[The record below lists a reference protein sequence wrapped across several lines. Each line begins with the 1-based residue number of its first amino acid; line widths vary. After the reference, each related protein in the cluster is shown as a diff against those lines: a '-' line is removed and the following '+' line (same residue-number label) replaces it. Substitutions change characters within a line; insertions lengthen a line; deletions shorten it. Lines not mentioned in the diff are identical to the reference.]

1 MKSRGTRTR
10 KTYHSLAEL
19 PKTYVPLEVAKR
31 TLARDAAWFE
41 KHLGPDVPRVARP
54 QRHEAGVVDAH
65 LDVGVDGLRLS
76 TRNANCLRR
85 AGIRTLRDLT
95 RRTEREML
103 YIRHLGRKCLSELRE
118 VLREEGLAF
127 ASEPVAAIPDVA
139 FELER
144 LSARVAEL
152 ERVLACG
159 DADRPLT
166 FEETVARATTRS
178 AATVRGWLARP
189 ARRREYL
196 LDILFSKDVTGRWTS
211 TPRRV
216 AAWQRAI
223 AVKWGR

>member
-1 MKSRGTRTR
+1 
-10 KTYHSLAEL
+10 
-19 PKTYVPLEVAKR
+19 VPLEVAKR

-41 KHLGPDVPRVARP
+41 KHLGPDVPRIARP

-85 AGIRTLRDLT
+85 AGIRTL
-95 RRTEREML
+95 
-103 YIRHLGRKCLSELRE
+103 
-118 VLREEGLAF
+118 
-127 ASEPVAAIPDVA
+127 
-139 FELER
+139 
-144 LSARVAEL
+144 SARVAEL
-152 ERVLACG
+152 ERVFACG
-159 DADRPLT
+159 DAARPLT

-223 AVKWGR
+223 AVKWER